1 MPWHFMRKAGSEVA
15 GRTGHD
21 RLIIATSMNLARVA
35 FWSKA
40 HGKIGHVLEGSD
52 DGLFI
57 ISSMV
62 SVRLRRLKAK
72 EI

>member
-15 GRTGHD
+15 GCTGHD

-40 HGKIGHVLEGSD
+40 HGKVSHVLKGSK

-62 SVRLRRLKAK
+62 LVRLHRLRAK